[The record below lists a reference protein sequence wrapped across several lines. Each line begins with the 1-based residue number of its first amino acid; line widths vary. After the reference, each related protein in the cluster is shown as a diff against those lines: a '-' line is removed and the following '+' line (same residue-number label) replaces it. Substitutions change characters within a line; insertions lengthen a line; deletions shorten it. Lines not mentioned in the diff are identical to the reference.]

1 MNTSQIYI
9 VLSVAVLVII
19 ALLGFFIASRKQEK
33 AFTSMTIL
41 AFGFILT
48 GMLFG
53 NNRLFNYSMMGIGVI
68 LSIVDMARKLRAKNE
83 T

>member
-1 MNTSQIYI
+1 MNASQIYI
-9 VLSVAVLVII
+9 VLSVVIIVVI
-19 ALLGFFIASRKQEK
+19 ALLVFFVTRSKQEK
-33 AFTSMTIL
+33 MFTPLAVL

-53 NNRLFNYSMMGIGVI
+53 SNKVFNYSMMGIGVI
-68 LSIVDMARKLRAKNE
+68 LAVVDMIRKLQTK